1 MADFSLNDLADS
13 FTHLCNNSIQ
23 KEMENFEAVKKES
36 MWDLAT
42 FRQHL
47 VTHHPNGA
55 VGYAS
60 GEALW
65 QDKILPQMQNITR
78 WALMCAQDMLEN
90 RKNSC
95 EVYGYDFML
104 DEEFNIWL
112 LEVNASPDMS
122 PSTDVTERLT
132 ERVMD
137 DMIKVMV
144 DASDFCWGRHKHQHT
159 CSVPTGGWELIH
171 RGEAEVS
178 FPISA
183 FGCKLA
189 LTGKEIEIPRV
200 YAGAVPT
207 YSKAGSKRETRA
219 EKLRE
224 EVKKKEEERAR
235 EEERKREEKKALLKA
250 EVKRRRK
257 EEKRRLREQQR
268 LLSER
273 EGSVDPAEGIT
284 EGCLRGAVDGGGD
297 GEVLDGWGDEDGD
310 AGLALGM
317 NGSGLAVDRGH
328 AGHAEEQ
335 PGAPGQGWGDL
346 ETKEPPRDQRQA
358 KKAAVVAARGESE
371 ARAFSREKVNP
382 RNASQRLLQPAN
394 KQVSPAGLCGCV

>member
-132 ERVMD
+132 
-137 DMIKVMV
+137 
-144 DASDFCWGRHKHQHT
+144 
-159 CSVPTGGWELIH
+159 
-171 RGEAEVS
+171 
-178 FPISA
+178 
-183 FGCKLA
+183 
-189 LTGKEIEIPRV
+189 
-200 YAGAVPT
+200 
-207 YSKAGSKRETRA
+207 
-219 EKLRE
+219 
-224 EVKKKEEERAR
+224 
-235 EEERKREEKKALLKA
+235 
-250 EVKRRRK
+250 
-257 EEKRRLREQQR
+257 
-268 LLSER
+268 
-273 EGSVDPAEGIT
+273 
-284 EGCLRGAVDGGGD
+284 
-297 GEVLDGWGDEDGD
+297 
-310 AGLALGM
+310 
-317 NGSGLAVDRGH
+317 
-328 AGHAEEQ
+328 
-335 PGAPGQGWGDL
+335 
-346 ETKEPPRDQRQA
+346 
-358 KKAAVVAARGESE
+358 
-371 ARAFSREKVNP
+371 
-382 RNASQRLLQPAN
+382 
-394 KQVSPAGLCGCV
+394 